1 MLQFGRY
8 LRIGMAFGLCAVTP
22 TVAVAGDLKAPTIAA
37 SIAAGADWASTYHAL
52 KYYKVREV
60 NPLLRPLE
68 REPAKMVVL
77 GAAMDVGLVAAW
89 NASVGKKHE
98 KIAVAGLWTMTAF
111 RAYLAI
117 HNRRNEMK
125 SARR

>member
-1 MLQFGRY
+1 MPQFGRY
-8 LRIGMAFGLCAVTP
+8 LRIGVAFGLCCATP
-22 TVAVAGDLKAPTIAA
+22 APAVAGDLKTPTIAA
-37 SIAAGADWASTYHAL
+37 SIAAAADWASTYHAL

-60 NPLLRPLE
+60 NPLLRPFE
-68 REPAKMVVL
+68 REPAKMIVL

-89 NASVGKKHE
+89 NLSVGKKHE
-98 KIAVAGLWTMTAF
+98 KLAVAGLWTMTAF
-111 RAYLAI
+111 RTYLAI